1 MGTGGRLLALLGAV
15 ALAVALFFV
24 VRASGDDDGDAGQT
38 TAAQPAANTDE
49 TAPAETTTDE
59 ETGEG
64 TTPSP
69 PAPPPPPPGPR
80 QIRFNIPAGGPQGI
94 RRVEIQQNER
104 VVLLIRSAVSD
115 HAHLHGYDLLAD
127 VGPGGTARIAF
138 RASATGRFEIE
149 LEDRGQ
155 PFAELTVTP

>member
-1 MGTGGRLLALLGAV
+1 VLGAI

-24 VRASGDDDGDAGQT
+24 VRAGGDDEGNGPATEAEPTATVEDTT
-38 TAAQPAANTDE
+38 TAA
-49 TAPAETTTDE
+49 AETEQEDTT
-59 ETGEG
+59 TA
-64 TTPSP
+64 P

-80 QIRFNIPAGGPQGI
+80 EIPFNIPAGGPQGI
-94 RRVEIQQNER
+94 RRVQIQQNER
-104 VVLLIRSAVSD
+104 VVLLIRSAVAD

-138 RASATGRFEIE
+138 RASVPGRFEIE

>member
-59 ETGEG
+59 ETGEEG
-64 TTPSP
+64 TTSP
-69 PAPPPPPPGPR
+69 PAPPPPPGPR

>member
-1 MGTGGRLLALLGAV
+1 VLGAT

-24 VRASGDDDGDAGQT
+24 VRAGGDDDGDGQATVAEPT
-38 TAAQPAANTDE
+38 TVE
-49 TAPAETTTDE
+49 ETTTASETEDE
-59 ETGEG
+59 ET
-64 TTPSP
+64 TTAP

-80 QIRFNIPAGGPQGI
+80 EIRFNIPEGGPQGI
-94 RRVEIQQNER
+94 RRVQTQQNER
-104 VVLLIRSAVSD
+104 VVLLIRSALAD

-127 VGPGGTARIAF
+127 VGPGVTARIGF
-138 RASATGRFEIE
+138 RASVPGRFEIE